1 MVLHNQCV
9 DKRAKAF
16 VAEVGTRLGG
26 VLLASGFSGP
36 EVVGAADSYPLSLA
50 VRYRRDSAVV
60 EARLVLSYG
69 GDQFVV
75 TRLLA
80 GDQAAVDVGQDVA
93 RNVSEMR
100 RALDRQAVAVRAT
113 LGEPQRSA

>member
-1 MVLHNQCV
+1 VLHTQWV
-9 DKRAKAF
+9 DKRAKVF
-16 VAEVGTRLGG
+16 VAEAGARLGR
-26 VLLASGFSGP
+26 VLRAAGFSGP

-69 GDQFVV
+69 GDQFVE
-75 TRLLA
+75 TRLLLG
-80 GDQAAVDVGQDVA
+80 GDEAAVDVGQDVA

-100 RALDRQAVAVRAT
+100 RGLDRQALAVRT
-113 LGEPQRSA
+113 SLGEPQPSA